1 MKTTYIYNLII
12 ISHNEDGEIILDTHS
27 YTRLEAA
34 KRVFEEICEKWK
46 EGILSEFSTTS
57 QLDKGYGYVRFTNG
71 RHIFLRKEPL
81 IAPVVPNTEN
91 K

>member
-1 MKTTYIYNLII
+1 MEATYIYNLII
-12 ISHNEDGEIILDTHS
+12 IIHNEDDEIILDTHS
-27 YTRLEAA
+27 YVCLETAR
-34 KRVFEEICEKWK
+34 RVFREICEKWK
-46 EGILSEFSTTS
+46 EGILSEFSAIS